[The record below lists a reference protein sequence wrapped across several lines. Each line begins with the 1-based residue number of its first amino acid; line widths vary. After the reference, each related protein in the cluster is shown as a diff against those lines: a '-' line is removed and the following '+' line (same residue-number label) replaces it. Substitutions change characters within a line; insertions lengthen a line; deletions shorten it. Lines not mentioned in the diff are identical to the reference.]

1 MEYCTGGVMDAFCLV
16 LVYFCLWFG
25 VYLFFKT
32 IAINGKS
39 VLYRS
44 IVAFIVAALVT
55 PTLMYAFEYIVGVP
69 ITSPPVPIIMFFLS
83 FCIEFI
89 PNIVNN
95 IKCFSLAIIASCP
108 IFFIAAGFIVMSDGV
123 LLDFFD
129 LQLSSYIYLLF
140 IIPLMIGG
148 ARYVLIAKA
157 LKEKSMSV
165 LDLSICIGCGFAI
178 GVFFVSSL
186 LLSDLREIY
195 QQIGFANR
203 EAVKKMFDYA
213 VFGFAILTGQVFLTF
228 LMVLFVTTKKYYWL
242 VLDVLAELFFSFF
255 VSYSV
260 AFVHTDDNYGMVIR
274 WLCLMYVVYVYA
286 RYIKSKNVKL
296 SVINPFKKETE

>member
-1 MEYCTGGVMDAFCLV
+1 M
-16 LVYFCLWFG
+16 
-25 VYLFFKT
+25 
-32 IAINGKS
+32 
-39 VLYRS
+39 
-44 IVAFIVAALVT
+44 VAFIVAALVV
-55 PTLMYAFEYIVGVP
+55 PPIIYIFEYIEDVS
-69 ITSPPVPIIMFFLS
+69 ITSSHVAIIMFFLS

-95 IKCFSLAIIASCP
+95 IKCFSLSIIASCP
-108 IFFIAAGFIVMSDGV
+108 IFFIAAGFMVMSDDL

-140 IIPLMIGG
+140 IIPLMIEG

-178 GVFFVSSL
+178 GIFFVSSL

-203 EAVKKMFDYA
+203 ETVKKMFDYA
-213 VFGFAILTGQVFLTF
+213 VLGFAILMGQVFLTF

-242 VLDVLAELFFSFF
+242 VLDVLAELFFSLF
-255 VSYSV
+255 VSYSI
-260 AFVHTDDNYGMVIR
+260 AFVHTDDNYVMVIK
-274 WLCLMYVVYVYA
+274 WLCLLSAVYYMYV
-286 RYIKSKNVKL
+286 RYIKSKSVKL
-296 SVINPFKKETE
+296 SVINPFKKKTE

>member
-1 MEYCTGGVMDAFCLV
+1 MDDAFGLV

-25 VYLFFKT
+25 MYLLFKT

-39 VLYRS
+39 MLGRENMA
-44 IVAFIVAALVT
+44 AFIVAALVV
-55 PTLMYAFEYIVGVP
+55 PPIIYVFEYIDYVS
-69 ITSPPVPIIMFFLS
+69 ITSSHVAIIMFFLS
-83 FCIEFI
+83 FCIKFI

-108 IFFIAAGFIVMSDGV
+108 IFFIAAGFIVMSDDL

-148 ARYVLIAKA
+148 ARYLLIAKA

-260 AFVHTDDNYGMVIR
+260 AFVHTDDDYGMVR
-274 WLCLMYVVYVYA
+274 DWTCLMYVVYMYA
-286 RYIKSKNVKL
+286 HIKSKNVKF
-296 SVINPFKKETE
+296 SVINPFKKKT

>member
-1 MEYCTGGVMDAFCLV
+1 MGAFGLV

-25 VYLFFKT
+25 ILYLFLKT

-39 VLYRS
+39 MLGRENM
-44 IVAFIVAALVT
+44 VAFIVAALVV
-55 PTLMYAFEYIVGVP
+55 PPLMYAFEYIVGVP
-69 ITSPPVPIIMFFLS
+69 ITSPHVIIIMFFLS

-108 IFFIAAGFIVMSDGV
+108 IFFIAAGFMVMSDGV

-140 IIPLMIGG
+140 IIPLMIEG

-178 GVFFVSSL
+178 GIFFVSSL

-203 EAVKKMFDYA
+203 ETVKKMFDYA
-213 VFGFAILTGQVFLTF
+213 VLGFAILMGQVFLTF

-242 VLDVLAELFFSFF
+242 VLDVLAELFFSLF
-255 VSYSV
+255 VSYSI
-260 AFVHTDDNYGMVIR
+260 AFVHTDDNYVMVIK
-274 WLCLMYVVYVYA
+274 WLCLLSAVYYMYV
-286 RYIKSKNVKL
+286 RYIKSKSVKL
-296 SVINPFKKETE
+296 SVINPFKKKTE

>member
-1 MEYCTGGVMDAFCLV
+1 MGAFGLV
-16 LVYFCLWFG
+16 LAYFCLWFG
-25 VYLFFKT
+25 MYLFFKT

-39 VLYRS
+39 MLYKGS
-44 IVAFIVAALVT
+44 MVAFIVAALVVL
-55 PTLMYAFEYIVGVP
+55 PIIYIFEYIDDVP
-69 ITSPPVPIIMFFLS
+69 ITSSHVAIIMFFLS
-83 FCIEFI
+83 FCMEFI

-108 IFFIAAGFIVMSDGV
+108 IFFIAAGFIVMGDDL

-140 IIPLMIGG
+140 IIPLMIAG

-178 GVFFVSSL
+178 GIFFVSSL

-242 VLDVLAELFFSFF
+242 VLDVLAELFFSLF

-260 AFVHTDDNYGMVIR
+260 AFVHTDDKYRMVIR
-274 WLCLMYVVYVYA
+274 WICLMYVVYVYA

-296 SVINPFKKETE
+296 SVINPFKRKTE

>member
-1 MEYCTGGVMDAFCLV
+1 MLGRENM
-16 LVYFCLWFG
+16 
-25 VYLFFKT
+25 
-32 IAINGKS
+32 
-39 VLYRS
+39 
-44 IVAFIVAALVT
+44 VAFIVAALVT
-55 PTLMYAFEYIVGVP
+55 PPLIYAFEYFEYIVGVS
-69 ITSPPVPIIMFFLS
+69 ITSSYVAIIMFFLS

-108 IFFIAAGFIVMSDGV
+108 IFFIAAGFIVMGDDL

-178 GVFFVSSL
+178 GIFFVSSL

-242 VLDVLAELFFSFF
+242 VLDVLAELFFSLF
-255 VSYSV
+255 VSYYV
-260 AFVHTDDNYGMVIR
+260 AFVHTDDDYRMVKNWI
-274 WLCLMYVVYVYA
+274 CLMFVVYVYA

-296 SVINPFKKETE
+296 SVINPFKKKTE

>member
-1 MEYCTGGVMDAFCLV
+1 MDAFGLV
-16 LVYFCLWFG
+16 LVYFCLWLG
-25 VYLFFKT
+25 ILYLFLKT

-39 VLYRS
+39 MLGRENM
-44 IVAFIVAALVT
+44 VAFIVAALVV
-55 PTLMYAFEYIVGVP
+55 PPLMYAFEYIVGVP
-69 ITSPPVPIIMFFLS
+69 ITSPHVIIIMFFLS

-108 IFFIAAGFIVMSDGV
+108 IFFIAAGFMVMSDGV

-140 IIPLMIGG
+140 IIPLMIEG

-178 GVFFVSSL
+178 GIFFVSSL

-203 EAVKKMFDYA
+203 ETVKKMFDYA
-213 VFGFAILTGQVFLTF
+213 VLGFAILMGQVFLTF

-242 VLDVLAELFFSFF
+242 VLDVLAELFFSLF
-255 VSYSV
+255 VSYSI
-260 AFVHTDDNYGMVIR
+260 AFVHTDDNYVMVIK
-274 WLCLMYVVYVYA
+274 WLCLLSAVYYMYV
-286 RYIKSKNVKL
+286 RYIKSKSVKL
-296 SVINPFKKETE
+296 SVINPFKKKTE

>member
-1 MEYCTGGVMDAFCLV
+1 MDDAFILV

-25 VYLFFKT
+25 MYLLFKT

-39 VLYRS
+39 MLGRENM
-44 IVAFIVAALVT
+44 VAFIVAALVV
-55 PTLMYAFEYIVGVP
+55 PPIIYVFEYIVGVP
-69 ITSPPVPIIMFFLS
+69 ITSPPVTIIMFFLS

-108 IFFIAAGFIVMSDGV
+108 IFFIAAGFIVMSDDV

-195 QQIGFANR
+195 QQIDFANR
-203 EAVKKMFDYA
+203 ETVKKMFDYA

-255 VSYSV
+255 VFYSV
-260 AFVHTDDNYGMVIR
+260 AFVHTDDDYRMVTN
-274 WLCLMYVVYVYA
+274 WLCLLFVVYVYA
-286 RYIKSKNVKL
+286 RYIKSKSVKL

>member
-1 MEYCTGGVMDAFCLV
+1 MGAFGLV

-25 VYLFFKT
+25 ILYLFLKT

-39 VLYRS
+39 MLGRENM
-44 IVAFIVAALVT
+44 VAFIVAALVV
-55 PTLMYAFEYIVGVP
+55 PPLMYAFEYIVGVP
-69 ITSPPVPIIMFFLS
+69 ITSPHVIIIMFFLS

-108 IFFIAAGFIVMSDGV
+108 IFFIAAGFMVMSDDL

-140 IIPLMIGG
+140 IIPLMIEG

-178 GVFFVSSL
+178 GIFFVSSL

-203 EAVKKMFDYA
+203 ETVKKMFDYA
-213 VFGFAILTGQVFLTF
+213 VLGFAILMGQVFLTF

-242 VLDVLAELFFSFF
+242 VLDVLAELFFSLF
-255 VSYSV
+255 VSYSI
-260 AFVHTDDNYGMVIR
+260 AFVHTDDNYVMVIK
-274 WLCLMYVVYVYA
+274 WLCLLSAVYYMYV
-286 RYIKSKNVKL
+286 RYIKSKSVKL
-296 SVINPFKKETE
+296 SVINPFKKKTE